1 MCVCVCVCACVHK
14 ETTSS
19 NKTTPPHP
27 PLQWRPRAIH
37 LIKSQL
43 QIFLYSFNISGF
55 AANIYV
61 SFVLRNSQFSRFSV
75 TPYMSA
81 LTVCDTAFLTATLFI
96 WLQQV
101 HDIQVLVNNGFCQI
115 VWFTR
120 YVCNFLS
127 IWQVA
132 FHVLTGTK

>member
-1 MCVCVCVCACVHK
+1 MIRLISLVRFVTLFQALQPTRNLALSKILVGFVFFFFMKLLIHFI
-14 ETTSS
+14 TSR
-19 NKTTPPHP
+19 T
-27 PLQWRPRAIH
+27 
-37 LIKSQL
+37 
-43 QIFLYSFNISGF
+43 FLYFFMIIYISGF

-61 SFVLRNSQFSRFSV
+61 SFVLRNSQFNRFSV
-75 TPYMSA
+75 TPYMTA

-101 HDIQVLVNNGFCQI
+101 HDVHILVNNGFCQI

-127 IWQVA
+127 IW
-132 FHVLTGTK
+132 